1 MGTQLSKHAAFCF
14 DYKSKLKSVISNWHP
29 KTGFSVSLEFETSPT
44 YGVLY
49 RRLRDAMQE
58 REAELLRNKQID
70 PVLFREVRDLKN
82 MMQLIKAAF
91 EQSIKQWTN

>member
-1 MGTQLSKHAAFCF
+1 MITSSQ
-14 DYKSKLKSVISNWHP
+14 P
-29 KTGFSVSLEFETSPT
+29 KPEFAVSLEFETSPT
-44 YGVLY
+44 YGALY

-91 EQSIKQWTN
+91 EQSLKQWTN